1 MQGLLKEARKAEVIA
16 DKLGDTEVD
25 ISTVVYMEM
34 ETEMMETTDTV
45 MTEMTHFQNMVS
57 LVQAALQQGPMDE
70 EAVWQ

>member
-34 ETEMMETTDTV
+34 ET
-45 MTEMTHFQNMVS
+45 
-57 LVQAALQQGPMDE
+57 
-70 EAVWQ
+70 